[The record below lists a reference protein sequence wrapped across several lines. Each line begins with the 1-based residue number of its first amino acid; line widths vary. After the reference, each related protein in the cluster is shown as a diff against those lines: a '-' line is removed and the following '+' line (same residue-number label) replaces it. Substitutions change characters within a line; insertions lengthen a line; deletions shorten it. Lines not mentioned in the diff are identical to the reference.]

1 MGFMPI
7 FFTLNMAKTKQKE
20 IENIIKP
27 VIETLGFEL
36 WGIDFFGS
44 MRPALLRI
52 FIDRT
57 EGYVSL
63 DDCTRVSREISA
75 VLDVEDLIVGNYKLE
90 VSSPGLERP
99 LFKIEHFR
107 RFIGQN
113 VQIRLFAPENGRRKF
128 NGIIKEVKDD
138 TIIITTIEDNTE
150 RVFVLPFEKIEKANL
165 SIKF

>member
-1 MGFMPI
+1 
-7 FFTLNMAKTKQKE
+7 MAKTKQKE

-52 FIDRT
+52 FIDRAQ
-57 EGYVSL
+57 GYISL
-63 DDCTRVSREISA
+63 DDCTRVSRELSA
-75 VLDVEDLIVGNYKLE
+75 VLDVEDLIAGSYKLE

-107 RFIGQN
+107 RFIGQD

-128 NGIIKEVKDD
+128 SGTIKDVKDD
-138 TIIITTIEDNTE
+138 TVIITTIEDNTE
-150 RVFVLPFEKIEKANL
+150 RVFVLPIEKIEKANL